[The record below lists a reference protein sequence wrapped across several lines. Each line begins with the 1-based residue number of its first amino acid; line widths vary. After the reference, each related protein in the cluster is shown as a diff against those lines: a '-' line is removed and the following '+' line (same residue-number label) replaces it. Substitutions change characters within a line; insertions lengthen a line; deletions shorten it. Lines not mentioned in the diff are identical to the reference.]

1 MEQYVLVNIMFYTV
15 LIIFS
20 IITCSVC
27 VSVGE
32 FFVEFVSFHGIG
44 NVVIVKEEGSGVDTN
59 LFKELNK
66 MDIKTS
72 VINYSLEKPLE
83 ASSHEIMF
91 IILMNN
97 LIISQMFSCLGQDVF
112 SSSNVWLIRTCDFL
126 FGSLYFPI
134 DSQVFCFRELNDDV
148 LVDEIYDI
156 DPAMDPVVKE
166 YGSWNETRSNR
177 LLLNDLPLFER
188 RRVPSRNHA

>member
-1 MEQYVLVNIMFYTV
+1 MEYVLVIIMFYTV

-20 IITCSVC
+20 IITCSGC
-27 VSVGE
+27 VSDGKFFGE
-32 FFVEFVSFHGIG
+32 FASFHGIG

-72 VINYSLEKPLE
+72 VINYPLEKTLE
-83 ASSHEIMF
+83 ASTHEIMY
-91 IILMNN
+91 IILMTN
-97 LIISQMFSCLGQDVF
+97 LKISQLLSSLGQDVF

-126 FGSLYFPI
+126 SGSLYFPI

-156 DPAMDPVVKE
+156 DPAMDQVVKE
-166 YGSWNETRSNR
+166 YGSWNESSTNR
-177 LLLNDLPLFER
+177 LHPNALHLFD
-188 RRVPSRNHA
+188 VG